1 MADALEKRREEST
14 SESVGRPPSAYGRRF
29 VLANL
34 LVVAGFAGVLVL
46 FGFLVSKDSSKQ
58 AAWSDYTPKGSDL
71 IEKSQNMVDHV
82 APKYR
87 YGGAPIAVVQAQ
99 PLLYRDAVVDGIAFA
114 KPPLRQVGGFTEDFQ
129 SSDSTIA
136 YVFCGQAQKCALP
149 QSDTLE
155 VEPLLARESLEL
167 ALYTFKYSPDVRSIV
182 TLLPAEGNSTAA
194 VFLKRHHVE
203 KFLDKPLAATLPR
216 HDQLSAESLTNAE
229 RATINRVIV
238 KNTFLSRFEQAPNG
252 RTVLLLS
259 AFNR

>member
-1 MADALEKRREEST
+1 MADAVEKRREEST
-14 SESVGRPPSAYGRRF
+14 SESVVRPRSAYGRRF

-34 LVVAGFAGVLVL
+34 LVVAGFVGVLVP

-58 AAWSDYTPKGSDL
+58 AWSEYTPKGSDV
-71 IEKSQNMVDHV
+71 IEKAQNMVDHV

-114 KPPLRQVGGFTEDFQ
+114 KPPLRQVGGGFTGFE

-136 YVFCGQAQKCALP
+136 YVFCGQAQRCALP
-149 QSDTLE
+149 QSE
-155 VEPLLARESLEL
+155 AGEIEPLLARESLEL

-182 TLLPAEGNSTAA
+182 TLLPAEGNSSAA
-194 VFLKRHHVE
+194 VFLKRHNVE
-203 KFLDKPLAATLPR
+203 KFLDKPLDATLPR
-216 HDQLSAESLTNAE
+216 HNQLSAASLTSAE
-229 RATINRVIV
+229 RETINRVIV
-238 KNTFLSRFEQAPNG
+238 NNTFASRFEQGPNG

-259 AFNR
+259 AVNR

>member
-1 MADALEKRREEST
+1 MADAVEKRREEST
-14 SESVGRPPSAYGRRF
+14 SESVDRPRSAYGRRF

-58 AAWSDYTPKGSDL
+58 AWSDYTPKGSDV
-71 IEKSQNMVDHV
+71 IDKAQNMVDHV

-114 KPPLRQVGGFTEDFQ
+114 KPPLRQVGGGSTGFE

-149 QSDTLE
+149 QSETLE

-194 VFLKRHHVE
+194 VFLKRRHVE

-216 HDQLSAESLTNAE
+216 HNQLSAASLTSAE
-229 RATINRVIV
+229 RETISRVIV
-238 KNTFLSRFEQAPNG
+238 RNTFLSRFEQGPNG
-252 RTVLLLS
+252 RPILLLS